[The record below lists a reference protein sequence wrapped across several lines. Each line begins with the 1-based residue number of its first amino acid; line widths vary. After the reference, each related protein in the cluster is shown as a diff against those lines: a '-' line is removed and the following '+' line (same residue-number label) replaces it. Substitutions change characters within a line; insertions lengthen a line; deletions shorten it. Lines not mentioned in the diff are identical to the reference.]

1 MPSSVAFL
9 ILVKEQGWIFRK
21 LAKINASSPPLP
33 SQRPHPEVVTL
44 TLKLGDRELR
54 GNKKRKTSMRLCNNN
69 QASLDDKI

>member
-33 SQRPHPEVVTL
+33 SQRPHPEVTL

-69 QASLDDKI
+69 QASLDEKI